1 MIIPEVDV
9 DPIGDIMVD
18 YLIALDRE
26 DAFLD
31 FKETIDLGQ
40 NNFPKIAK
48 DIFAFSNVGS
58 GFIIIG
64 FRDTKN
70 QKRTGNERRRSFTP
84 VGLHQEFELDQ
95 AVLQEKFNSFSNFK
109 IELLYREFF
118 RKFDGENLRFGI
130 VYIPPSTAILIPT
143 KTGYYLD
150 SNEKR
155 KIAFRE
161 GDIFIRRGTQ
171 SILATEEEKDYIKTR
186 AKRSEY
192 RNSVLTGKPDY
203 ISENIFSNLFQVSSL
218 PEFIL
223 EVSKREGEFN
233 DLDILEF
240 KKARLPYKL
249 HNMKLYTF
257 HDEDFVPSLSSG
269 LFNSIRIRHL
279 KTSAWIE
286 DSLNQNLLKEM
297 LEKELSYFAKNLGIS
312 TNRTKR
318 KNRLYYPSR
327 YNSRTEWWITRFGR
341 NQSVLVASLIYSPK
355 SGRNLMKHKAVD
367 FQFFFMQGKVFLN
380 LLPTIILTSDGKNV
394 INDFDEG
401 YLITKQLY
409 HNHNSQYLN
418 SMLFWAHKL
427 SNGNEQISVIPNK
440 FTIASKPIQLEIDVG
455 IAWDR
460 PVSELMEE
468 F

>member
-1 MIIPEVDV
+1 MTPEVDV

-31 FKETIDLGQ
+31 FKETIDLGR

-118 RKFDGENLRFGI
+118 RKFEGENLRFDI
-130 VYIPPSTAILIPT
+130 VYIPPSTVILIPT

-171 SILATEEEKDYIKTR
+171 SIPATEEEKDY
-186 AKRSEY
+186 
-192 RNSVLTGKPDY
+192 
-203 ISENIFSNLFQVSSL
+203 
-218 PEFIL
+218 
-223 EVSKREGEFN
+223 
-233 DLDILEF
+233 
-240 KKARLPYKL
+240 
-249 HNMKLYTF
+249 
-257 HDEDFVPSLSSG
+257 
-269 LFNSIRIRHL
+269 
-279 KTSAWIE
+279 
-286 DSLNQNLLKEM
+286 KE
-297 LEKELSYFAKNLGIS
+297 
-312 TNRTKR
+312 
-318 KNRLYYPSR
+318 YPSK
-327 YNSRTEWWITRFGR
+327 TQE
-341 NQSVLVASLIYSPK
+341 SL
-355 SGRNLMKHKAVD
+355 
-367 FQFFFMQGKVFLN
+367 
-380 LLPTIILTSDGKNV
+380 
-394 INDFDEG
+394 
-401 YLITKQLY
+401 
-409 HNHNSQYLN
+409 
-418 SMLFWAHKL
+418 
-427 SNGNEQISVIPNK
+427 
-440 FTIASKPIQLEIDVG
+440 
-455 IAWDR
+455 
-460 PVSELMEE
+460 
-468 F
+468 